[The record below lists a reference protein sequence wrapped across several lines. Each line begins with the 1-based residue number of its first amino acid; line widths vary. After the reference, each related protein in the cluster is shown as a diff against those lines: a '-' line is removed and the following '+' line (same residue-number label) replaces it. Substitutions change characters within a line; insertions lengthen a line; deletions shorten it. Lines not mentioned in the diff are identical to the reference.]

1 MAHRFLV
8 KDIALQAGLGTA
20 TVDRVLKGRG
30 GVRQQTADRVHH
42 AIREL
47 EAQAGQ
53 LAASGR
59 KFIIDLVVEAP
70 QTFREALDAAVRQE
84 LPLMQPASFR
94 IRSDTRTHFPVEE
107 MVRALTRAGRLGSH
121 GLIVMAPDT
130 GDIRAAIDRL
140 DAQGIPVVT
149 LATDLP
155 GTERKA
161 YVGLDNARAGR
172 TAAWFLQKWL
182 GHRDRP
188 RILVTIRN
196 DRFRGEEAREKSF
209 RASLREMMP
218 DARLDLIVE
227 GHDTVEF
234 SRRVRAMAR
243 TAPSDGLYSIGG
255 NNRLLLSAIRMTGAA
270 RPVLIGHD
278 LDPDNR
284 ALLAEGEI
292 DLILYHDLAEDI
304 RNACRVILA
313 AHSRGTMPTPPDG
326 AALRLAVTP
335 MFDAV

>member
-20 TVDRVLKGRG
+20 TVDRVLNGRD
-30 GVRQQTADRVHH
+30 GVRQQTAERVRH

-47 EAQAGQ
+47 EAQASQ

-70 QTFREALDAAVRQE
+70 QTFRDALDAAIRQE
-84 LPLMQPASFR
+84 LPLMLPASFR
-94 IRSDTRTHFPVEE
+94 IRSDASTHFPAEE
-107 MVRALTRAGRLGSH
+107 MSRAMLRASRLGSH
-121 GLIVMAPDT
+121 GVIVMAPDT
-130 GDIRAAIDRL
+130 DDIRAAIDRL
-140 DAQGIPVVT
+140 NADGIPVIT

-155 GTERKA
+155 GTPRSA
-161 YVGLDNARAGR
+161 YVGLDNACAGR

-182 GHRDRP
+182 SNHEAP

-196 DRFRGEEAREKSF
+196 NRFRGEEERQ
-209 RASLREMMP
+209 RAFHAALHQMMP
-218 DARLDLIVE
+218 SAGLDLIVE

-234 SRRVRAMAR
+234 TRRVKSAVRA
-243 TAPSDGLYSIGG
+243 APPDGLYSIGG
-255 NNRLLLSAIRMTGAA
+255 NNRLLLSAIRDTGAA
-270 RPVLIGHD
+270 RPILIGHD

-284 ALLAEGEI
+284 ALLAQGEI
-292 DLILYHDLAEDI
+292 DLILYHDLAEDV

-326 AALRLAVTP
+326 AALRLAVPP
-335 MFDAV
+335 MAATE